1 MPICVRI
8 ESGFWRRRIESSR
21 TCIASL
27 HNPRRK
33 VGLNLKLDESCISNP
48 KSETANRTVLDAGSN
63 HLFCISDLRCRI
75 RPISNSHFSS
85 LFLLLH
91 DQLHRAIDGNPD
103 LSFGAR
109 YPAVALQRLLLVTE
123 ILLKIRLRVY
133 LQSRSRGNRWWR
145 LYKRPPN
152 VAALILMT
160 EISIQPPDPD
170 MNQCQD
176 DDCNEHKP
184 FDRGNVNVFSL
195 VPWLSCWF
203 VGVHIALWG
212 VAFGS

>member
-33 VGLNLKLDESCISNP
+33 VGLNLKLDESLGTRGQP
-48 KSETANRTVLDAGSN
+48 PRLLANSPQSALGAAPLSP
-63 HLFCISDLRCRI
+63 RI
-75 RPISNSHFSS
+75 RPISNSHSSS

-103 LSFGAR
+103 LSFGTR
-109 YPAVALQRLLLVTE
+109 YPAVALQRLLLLTE
-123 ILLKIRLRVY
+123 ILLIIRLRVY
-133 LQSRSRGNRWWR
+133 LQSRSGGNRWWR
-145 LYKRPPN
+145 LHKRSPN

-170 MNQCQD
+170 MNQRQD

-184 FDRGNVNVFSL
+184 FDRGNVNVLSL

-212 VAFGS
+212 VAF